1 MTASSHSIRAMRGGS
16 AAERIEPAGGRWI
29 GAAAQLL
36 RDELTVTPD
45 RWSRMLRM
53 TALVAVVVVLSNV
66 LRVPQLALSAY
77 MIFFFQK
84 SDVVTTVRTGIAAIV
99 GLTL

>member
-29 GAAAQLL
+29 GAAAELF

-53 TALVAVVVVLSNV
+53 TVLVVVVVVLSNA
-66 LRVPQLALSAY
+66 LRVPQLGISAY

-84 SDVVTTVRTGIAAIV
+84 SDMPTTVRTGILGIV
-99 GLTL
+99 GL